1 MKMNY
6 AELKHRSRI
15 LQSLTGLNTSEFE
28 ALLPSFGDAWAC
40 LERDTFER
48 EDRQRARGAGRKA
61 ELARLADKLLFIL
74 VYFRQYPTQEVQGYL
89 FGIGQAQAN
98 EWIHRLTGVLN

>member
-15 LQSLTGLNTSEFE
+15 LQNLMGLNTNEFE
-28 ALLPSFGDAWAC
+28 ALWPSFGAAWASF
-40 LERDTFER
+40 ESDTFER

-61 ELARLADKLLFIL
+61 ELALLADQLLFIL
-74 VYFRQYPTQEVQGYL
+74 VYFRQYPTQEAL
-89 FGIGQAQAN
+89 
-98 EWIHRLTGVLN
+98 LN